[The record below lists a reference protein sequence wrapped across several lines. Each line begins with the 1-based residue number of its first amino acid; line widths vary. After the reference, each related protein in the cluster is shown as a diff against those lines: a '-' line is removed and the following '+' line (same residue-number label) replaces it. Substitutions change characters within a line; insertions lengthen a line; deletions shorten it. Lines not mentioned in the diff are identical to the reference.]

1 MVQHE
6 VGSSCV
12 KRGTSIG
19 LKDSLQEI
27 SRGPNAKK
35 LILVEKAGDNGH
47 EGLRRQ
53 LLLWT
58 CGPHLT
64 ALDFIRPVAS
74 RLGRTD
80 PEAPIH
86 SISMTSEAMYCS
98 FKHFVLNVLFLS
110 QISSYVGTHC
120 FPLLLNSAVNSS

>member
-19 LKDSLQEI
+19 LKESLQEI

-35 LILVEKAGDNGH
+35 LILVQKAGDNEH
-47 EGLRRQ
+47 EDLRRQ
-53 LLLWT
+53 FLLWT

-64 ALDFIRPVAS
+64 ALDFIKPVAS

-80 PEAPIH
+80 PAAPIH
-86 SISMTSEAMYCS
+86 SSSMTSEA
-98 FKHFVLNVLFLS
+98 
-110 QISSYVGTHC
+110 THC
-120 FPLLLNSAVNSS
+120 SSGTFG